1 MTETMTAGDLTPGD
15 KFRLPTHPLWF
26 TVTRVE
32 LSEEQ
37 LTLFPGSSARRDV
50 TLTVRDET
58 MDRAAPVTV
67 SADMRVIV
75 P

>member
-1 MTETMTAGDLTPGD
+1 MTETMTAGDLRPGD

-26 TVTRVE
+26 IVIR
-32 LSEEQ
+32 
-37 LTLFPGSSARRDV
+37 ARRKVYRSWPPTPATV